1 MVVRYLMQT
10 TRQEKLSLDM
20 IDVDDLC
27 GRLGEKKMA
36 SLPTRT
42 LQKPLLLLIGALI
55 CLDRSISTRVNQ
67 KSRQEWNKVYM
78 PSQ

>member
-36 SLPTRT
+36 SLPART
-42 LQKPLLLLIGALI
+42 LGHWY
-55 CLDRSISTRVNQ
+55 V
-67 KSRQEWNKVYM
+67 
-78 PSQ
+78 

>member
-10 TRQEKLSLDM
+10 PRQEKLYLDM

-36 SLPTRT
+36 SLPTR
-42 LQKPLLLLIGALI
+42 AL
-55 CLDRSISTRVNQ
+55 
-67 KSRQEWNKVYM
+67 
-78 PSQ
+78 

>member
-10 TRQEKLSLDM
+10 PRQEKLYLDM

-36 SLPTRT
+36 SLPTRE
-42 LQKPLLLLIGALI
+42 LQKPRLLLIGALI
-55 CLDRSISTRVNQ
+55 CLDRSISRRGDQ
-67 KSRQEWNKVYM
+67 KSRQVWSKVYM
-78 PSQ
+78 TSK

>member
-10 TRQEKLSLDM
+10 ARQEKLSLDM

-36 SLPTRT
+36 SLPTRE
-42 LQKPLLLLIGALI
+42 LQKPHLLLIGELI
-55 CLDRSISTRVNQ
+55 CLDRSISRRRDQ
-67 KSRQEWNKVYM
+67 KSRQEWSKVYM
-78 PSQ
+78 PSK